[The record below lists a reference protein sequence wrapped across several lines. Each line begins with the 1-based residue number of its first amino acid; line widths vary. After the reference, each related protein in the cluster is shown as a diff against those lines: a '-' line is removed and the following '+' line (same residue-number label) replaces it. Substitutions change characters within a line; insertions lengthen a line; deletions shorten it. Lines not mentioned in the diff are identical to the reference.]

1 MQEIQV
7 QSLGSENPLQYSYME
22 NPMDRE
28 AWRGYIPW
36 GHRVGHDLAI
46 EQQQQMSRATVVLWA
61 EEAEAQKG

>member
-1 MQEIQV
+1 
-7 QSLGSENPLQYSYME
+7 
-22 NPMDRE
+22 MDRE